1 VEDLYKKLQV
11 DPQAESEVIRAAYHA
26 LARKYHPDAG
36 GSGKRMVE
44 FNAAWAV
51 LGNPRLRAAYDSE
64 RSQPGTPPA
73 TAVGAKQPGQKGDGR
88 GDPPPRGAHD
98 TSSVLD
104 FGRYAGWSI
113 AQVVRN
119 DPEYLEWLV
128 RTPIGR
134 RLTGEVRT
142 LLEARAATFNLGG
155 AGFTGAGMG
164 GPRPVTG
171 RLASAGRGWFGR
183 PRHDRQAEAR

>member
-36 GSGKRMVE
+36 GSGQRMVE

-51 LGNPRLRAAYDSE
+51 LGNPSLRAAYDSE
-64 RSQPGTPPA
+64 RSRPSTPPA
-73 TAVGAKQPGQKGDGR
+73 TAVGAQTPGRKGDAR
-88 GDPPPRGAHD
+88 GDLPPRGAHD

-113 AQVVRN
+113 AQVVRI
-119 DPEYLEWLV
+119 DPDYLEWLV

-134 RLTGEVRT
+134 RLTAEVKT
-142 LLEARAATFNLGG
+142 LLEQRAASSNLGG

-183 PRHDRQAEAR
+183 ARHDRQAEAR